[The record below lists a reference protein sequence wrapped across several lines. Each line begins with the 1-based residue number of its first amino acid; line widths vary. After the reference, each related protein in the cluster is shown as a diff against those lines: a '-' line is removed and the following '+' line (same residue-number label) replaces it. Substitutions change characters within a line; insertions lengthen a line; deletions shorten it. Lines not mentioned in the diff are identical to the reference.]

1 MLELPKGSLISYM
14 SSKVKSGGGI
24 NLAQGLPGYNPPFEL
39 LECLKKATD
48 KAVHQYPPGTG
59 NFRLAD
65 HIAQSYENELNINR
79 NDVLLTNGAT
89 EALSLIFL
97 YFTQFLKQEF
107 SVLAFDPAYES
118 YSRLPQHFGVKY
130 IAMELDE
137 MNSVDFECFEKT
149 VRENNVKLIFLSSP
163 GNPFGKMFSKD
174 EIDRICE
181 LSERLDFY
189 VVFDAVYKE
198 LYTNLPP
205 YQGFKHFGKRYIY
218 VNSFSKLLSI
228 TGWRIGYL
236 IADESH
242 MSAIRSM
249 HDYTGLCVPSVLQ
262 EALIDYLEE
271 YNGGKEYIVWLRNQL
286 IASFSFFI
294 PELTKI
300 GFEIPP
306 IEGGY
311 FIWTKLPSKYSC
323 GFEFAEELYK
333 NEKVA
338 VVPGIHFSKN
348 AQQYVR
354 INVARPMTEL
364 QSGAKA
370 LEKFVLSL

>member
-1 MLELPKGSLISYM
+1 MLQLPKGSLISYM

-24 NLAQGLPGYNPPFEL
+24 NLAQGLPGFNPPAEL
-39 LECLKKATD
+39 LECLKNATD

-65 HIAQSYENELNINR
+65 FIAQSFENELDISR
-79 NDVLLTNGAT
+79 DDVLVTNGAT

-97 YFTQFLKQEF
+97 YFTQLLKEEF

-118 YSRLPQHFGVKY
+118 YSRLPQHFGVNY
-130 IAMELDE
+130 VSMELDAN
-137 MNSVDFECFEKT
+137 NSIDFDSFEKA
-149 VRENNVKLIFLSSP
+149 VLENNVKLIFISSP
-163 GNPFGKMFSKD
+163 GNPFGKMFTKD
-174 EIDRICE
+174 EIDRLCD
-181 LSERLDFY
+181 LSESLDFY

-198 LYTNLPP
+198 LYTHEAP
-205 YQGFKHFGKRYIY
+205 YQGFKYFGHRYIY

-236 IADESH
+236 IADKSH

-286 IASFSFFI
+286 KESFLFFI
-294 PELTKI
+294 PELTKM
-300 GFEIPP
+300 GFEIPQ

-311 FIWTKLPSKYSC
+311 FIWAKLPSKYSC
-323 GFEFAEELYK
+323 GFEFAEELYQK
-333 NEKVA
+333 EKVA

-354 INVARPMTEL
+354 INVARPMIEL
-364 QSGAKA
+364 QEGVRA
-370 LEKFVLSL
+370 LRRFVLSL